1 LGDAELVS
9 NLRLREASG
18 FTRRVEPRSESR
30 ARMFGWSACL
40 HGRIIG
46 WLLQSYEKYSYRAV
60 MSKYLK
66 TSLTASRK
74 MEVWKKR
81 RRELRCLRRE
91 IALEAHELIQTIDM
105 LLAEMREWK

>member
-1 LGDAELVS
+1 
-9 NLRLREASG
+9 
-18 FTRRVEPRSESR
+18 
-30 ARMFGWSACL
+30 
-40 HGRIIG
+40 
-46 WLLQSYEKYSYRAV
+46 